1 MNPRLRAEALK
12 MQPQDETR
20 SHRNTNVDDHLWI
33 NTQRN
38 LERNLLQ
45 GITKAMTK
53 TSLRAWLNSVNEAI
67 SYAIRKLYPK
77 EYW

>member
-1 MNPRLRAEALK
+1 
-12 MQPQDETR
+12 MQPPDETI
-20 SHRNTNVDDHLWI
+20 SHRDRKVDDHLWI
-33 NTQRN
+33 KMEHN

-53 TSLRAWLNSVNEAI
+53 TGLCTWLNCVNEAI

-77 EYW
+77 DY